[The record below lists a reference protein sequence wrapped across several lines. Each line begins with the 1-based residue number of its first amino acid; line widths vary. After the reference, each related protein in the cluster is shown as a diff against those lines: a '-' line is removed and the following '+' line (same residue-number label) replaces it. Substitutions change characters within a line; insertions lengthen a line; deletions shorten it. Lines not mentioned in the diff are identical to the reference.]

1 MRISD
6 WSSDVCSS
14 DLALFDRRD
23 IFARN
28 VAALDLVQEGD
39 ARATFAGS
47 DADLDAAELA
57 RAARLLLVG
66 IVDIDGLRERFA
78 VRHLRRADVRF
89 DLELALHAID
99 EDVEGKLAHALDEN
113 GSAECRERVGQYG

>member
-14 DLALFDRRD
+14 DLRD

-28 VAALDLVQEGD
+28 VAALDLVDESD
-39 ARATFAGS
+39 ARAAFAGS
-47 DADLDAAELA
+47 DADLDAPELA

-99 EDVEGKLAHALDEN
+99 EDVEVKLAHALADRL
-113 GSAECRERVGQYG
+113 AR